1 MATKVAPRRPAM
13 GMATVGA
20 IATLSTA
27 NKPRPPSSPRSSCAD
42 ITNGMGGAEGK
53 EVARLS
59 AKILDLM
66 SQLQARDAQRH
77 HLEAALELA
86 RREAANA
93 KALIASGAPAAAP
106 AEERAAA
113 SAPGGSSSR
122 ARMPAPRPATGNS
135 PARNVQLRI
144 LAAALREADQ
154 TAAQQQEELAA
165 ARAMVAH
172 RSRGPSPGLSGADA
186 PAPGIVARLQA
197 DLAEAAEERR
207 SLRQQLQVR
216 AALACL
222 ARCSCPCAAR
232 LRGLRACSSRGSRS
246 PVRHA
251 LSPLPEARTLPP
263 PPLPPPLTFFS

>member
-86 RREAANA
+86 RRM
-93 KALIASGAPAAAP
+93 LHTDPT
-106 AEERAAA
+106 R
-113 SAPGGSSSR
+113 
-122 ARMPAPRPATGNS
+122 RP
-135 PARNVQLRI
+135 
-144 LAAALREADQ
+144 
-154 TAAQQQEELAA
+154 TAAVVSAELT
-165 ARAMVAH
+165 RVH
-172 RSRGPSPGLSGADA
+172 S
-186 PAPGIVARLQA
+186 
-197 DLAEAAEERR
+197 
-207 SLRQQLQVR
+207 
-216 AALACL
+216 
-222 ARCSCPCAAR
+222 
-232 LRGLRACSSRGSRS
+232 
-246 PVRHA
+246 
-251 LSPLPEARTLPP
+251 
-263 PPLPPPLTFFS
+263 